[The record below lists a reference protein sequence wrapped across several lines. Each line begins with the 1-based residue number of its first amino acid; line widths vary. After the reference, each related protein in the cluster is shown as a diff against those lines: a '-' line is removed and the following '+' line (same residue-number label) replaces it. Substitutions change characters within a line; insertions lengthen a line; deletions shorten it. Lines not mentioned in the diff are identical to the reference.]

1 MKKVINKKHRGSGS
15 ILVVLIVFAIISG
28 LMIGNGLNIM
38 IVENQAVQ
46 DALQFSQIA
55 CYSKIDKKILG
66 NDQEYTVFSNPNDVL
81 NLFKGKLIKNLD
93 LNSDL
98 TVKNSSTIS
107 GKINI
112 KEFIIYNVKGN
123 TIEIYKLNG
132 DSTFTKSVKDKASG
146 VKTPNNYVVETTT
159 IHTTLMYDTK
169 FLNYE
174 KENNEATLDTDIA
187 KDEKN

>member
-15 ILVVLIVFAIISG
+15 ILVVLIVLAIISG

-81 NLFKGKLIKNLD
+81 NLFKDKLIKNLD

-146 VKTPNNYVVETTT
+146 VKTPNNYVIETTT
-159 IHTTLMYDTK
+159 IHTTLMYDIK

-174 KENNEATLDTDIA
+174 KEDNEATLDTDIV
-187 KDEKN
+187 KD